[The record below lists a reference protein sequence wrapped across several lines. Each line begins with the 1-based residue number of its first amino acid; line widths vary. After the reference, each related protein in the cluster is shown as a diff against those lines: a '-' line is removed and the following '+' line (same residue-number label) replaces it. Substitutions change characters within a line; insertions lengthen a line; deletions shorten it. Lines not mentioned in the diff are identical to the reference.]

1 MPTPE
6 NELKIRYLSRYRRL
20 NQRIDRLLEEQ
31 SRWRERALKITPTL
45 SQAPGGG
52 GSGSP
57 IERPMDKVLEIDIEI
72 NREIDEMQIAR
83 KEIRDT
89 LNQLEDE
96 NLKLLMEYRYIDG
109 LTWEQ
114 IAEKMDYSRQWVT
127 SLHGTALLKIELTCC

>member
-31 SRWRERALKITPTL
+31 SRWRERALKITPVL

-52 GSGSP
+52 ESGSP
-57 IERPMDKVLEIDIEI
+57 IERPMDKVDELERKITQA
-72 NREIDEMQIAR
+72 IDELADIRM
-83 KEIRDT
+83 EIEAV
-89 LNQLEDE
+89 LGQLEDDT
-96 NLKLLMEYRYIDG
+96 LRKLMEYRYIDG

-114 IAEKMDYSRQWVT
+114 VAARLTGTLSVPNIKKKYYTFFEK
-127 SLHGTALLKIELTCC
+127 E